1 MKFCPKCGGL
11 MVPNKKDDKW
21 FLRCTKCGYER
32 EMSEAEKKEY
42 KVKEE
47 KDKNN
52 RVLTTSLV
60 SDKSGRSRGEEELEQ
75 EREEYYKEIGLELLR
90 DELEGSEENDEE

>member
-1 MKFCPKCGGL
+1 